1 MFLVLKRAIWEDR
14 HPATVVEKTKQQLGT
29 RAKGQKAVEAGA
41 AFQLRESQVAY
52 PADFG
57 PEKNDIAAENTYFG
71 DVL

>member
-41 AFQLRESQVAY
+41 AF
-52 PADFG
+52 
-57 PEKNDIAAENTYFG
+57 
-71 DVL
+71 